1 LDDYQAMQNEI
12 AWDNE
17 LIRRYDLSGPRYTS
31 YPTAMQF
38 SEQFGPQDYSREAL
52 NSNAAG
58 KPLSLYFH
66 IPFCASLCYYCGCN
80 KIITQDRAKAQPYL
94 NTLKEEIR
102 LQAELLD
109 TDHRPVQQL
118 HWGGGTPT
126 FISPQQMY
134 ELMEA
139 TGRHFKLL
147 DDDSGDYSIE
157 IDPREADHK
166 TLETLRAIGFNR
178 ISLGVQDFNP
188 AVQWA
193 VNRVQSPELTADVLS
208 KVRELGFRSTNIDL
222 IYGLPL
228 QTVDTFAQTL
238 DQVIAMNPDRLS
250 VFNYAHLPERL
261 KSQRLIQEQD
271 LPAPAEKLKILE
283 ITIAYL
289 IGAGYVYIGMDHF
302 AKPDD
307 ALALAQQAGV
317 MHRNFQGYSTHAEC
331 DLVAMGVS
339 SISQVG
345 DTYCQNAHK
354 INDYQDAIQG
364 GQLAIT
370 KGLHLGRDDL
380 IRRAVIN
387 QLICHFKLDGNAFGA
402 QHGINFADYFAREL
416 AQLQQYQRD
425 GLVQIDRNQLQVTPR
440 GRLLIRSICMNFDH
454 YLNQDTLRHSY
465 SRII

>member
-1 LDDYQAMQNEI
+1 MQNEI

-31 YPTAMQF
+31 YPTALQF
-38 SEQFGPQDYSREAL
+38 SEKFGPQDYSREAL

-80 KIITQDRAKAQPYL
+80 KIITQDRAKAQAYL
-94 NTLKEEIR
+94 NSLQEEIR

-109 TDHRPVQQL
+109 TDQRTVQQL

-134 ELMEA
+134 ELMET

-188 AVQWA
+188 AVQRA
-193 VNRVQSPELTADVLS
+193 VNRVQSPELTADVLA

-271 LPAPAEKLKILE
+271 LPSPAEKLKILE

-302 AKPDD
+302 AKPNDP
-307 ALALAQQAGV
+307 LAQAQQAGV
-317 MHRNFQGYSTHAEC
+317 MHRNFQGYSTHADC

-364 GQLAIT
+364 GQLAVT
-370 KGLHLGRDDL
+370 KGLQLGRDDL

-387 QLICHFKLDGNAFGA
+387 QLICHFKLDGNAFSA

-416 AQLQQYQRD
+416 AQLQQHQRD

-454 YLNQDTLRHSY
+454 YINQDTLRQSY

>member
-1 LDDYQAMQNEI
+1 LDDHQAMQNEI

-31 YPTAMQF
+31 YPTALQF
-38 SEQFGPQDYSREAL
+38 SEKFGTQDYRREAR

-80 KIITQDRAKAQPYL
+80 KIITRDRARAQPYL
-94 NTLKEEIR
+94 NTLHEEIR
-102 LQAELLD
+102 LQAELFD
-109 TDHRPVQQL
+109 TDERIVRQL

-126 FISPQQMY
+126 FISPQQMH
-134 ELMEA
+134 ELMEV

-157 IDPREADHK
+157 IDPREADDR

-188 AVQWA
+188 AVQRA
-193 VNRVQSPELTADVLS
+193 VNRMQSPELTADVLA

-261 KSQRLIQEQD
+261 KSQRLIREQD

-302 AKPDD
+302 AKPGD
-307 ALALAQQAGV
+307 ALARAQQAGV
-317 MHRNFQGYSTHAEC
+317 MHRNFQGYTTHAEC

-354 INDYQDAIQG
+354 INDYQDAIRG

-370 KGLHLGRDDL
+370 KGVHLNRDDL

-387 QLICHFKLDGNAFGA
+387 QLICHFKLDGDTFGA
-402 QHGINFADYFAREL
+402 QHGIDFADYFAREL
-416 AQLQQYQRD
+416 VQLQQHQRD
-425 GLVQIDRNQLQVTPR
+425 GLVQIDRNRLQVTPR
-440 GRLLIRSICMNFDH
+440 GRLLIRSVCMTFDH
-454 YLNQDTLRHSY
+454 YLNQDALTHSF

>member
-1 LDDYQAMQNEI
+1 MLNEI
-12 AWDNE
+12 AWDND
-17 LIRRYDLSGPRYTS
+17 LIRRYDQPGPRYTS
-31 YPTAMQF
+31 YPTAVQF
-38 SEQFGPQDYSREAL
+38 SENFGAQDYSREAL
-52 NSNAAG
+52 NSNATG

-80 KIITQDRAKAQPYL
+80 KIITGDRTKAQPYL
-94 NTLKEEIR
+94 DTLYKEIR
-102 LQAELLD
+102 LQAELFD
-109 TDHRPVQQL
+109 TDQRIVEQL

-126 FISPQQMY
+126 FISPLQMH
-134 ELMEA
+134 ELMDA

-157 IDPREADHK
+157 IDPREADDK

-188 AVQWA
+188 AVQQA
-193 VNRVQSPELTADVLS
+193 VNRIQSPQLTADVLS

-238 DQVIAMNPDRLS
+238 EQVIAMNPDRLS

-261 KSQRLIQEQD
+261 KSQRLIHSKD
-271 LPAPAEKLKILE
+271 LPSPAEKLKLLE

-307 ALALAQQAGV
+307 ALAQAQKAGL
-317 MHRNFQGYSTHAEC
+317 MHRNFQGYTTHAEC

-345 DTYCQNAHK
+345 DTYCQNAYK
-354 INDYQDAIQG
+354 INDYQDAIEG
-364 GQLAIT
+364 GALATI
-370 KGLHLGRDDL
+370 KGIRLNRDDL
-380 IRRAVIN
+380 IRRAAIN
-387 QLICHFKLDGNAFGA
+387 QLICHFQLDGDTFGA
-402 QHGINFADYFAREL
+402 QQGIDFAQYFAREL
-416 AQLQQYQRD
+416 ALLQQHQRD
-425 GLVQIDRNQLQVTPR
+425 GLVEIDHNRLRITSR
-440 GRLLIRSICMNFDH
+440 GRLLVRSICMVFDR
-454 YLNQDTLRHSY
+454 YLDQDALEQRY
-465 SRII
+465 SRVI